1 MAVTPLVN
9 PCGMDVRHV
18 QAATVASTQFG
29 AISTK
34 QLDVLGVDASLR
46 SKWVKRGL
54 LERLGPKSY
63 AIAGTVDTWRRN
75 AWAAMTDIGDA
86 GYVGGRTAARLSGLD
101 GFFSDDIEVLVK
113 RDKRGLSSAH
123 TVASTALPLTLE
135 DSIVIDGIR
144 CLKVERL
151 ILDSPLFGF
160 DREETENA
168 IDSGIRL
175 RLVSEQRLRTRVIGR
190 DRRGINGGRILLDA
204 LVDAG
209 GESRLERW
217 LLTLVRS
224 AGLPRPELQKI
235 WRDGSRTVARV
246 DAYFPGGLIVEV
258 AGHGTHSNR
267 RDIQRDE
274 QRRTEL
280 TLRGNR
286 VITFTYDDVR
296 DRPDWV
302 TSTLLE
308 AVALAASA

>member
-1 MAVTPLVN
+1 
-9 PCGMDVRHV
+9 MDNRHV
-18 QAATVASTQFG
+18 QAAAVASTQFG

-63 AIAGTVDTWRRN
+63 AIAGTVDTWRRD

-86 GYVGGRTAARLSGLD
+86 GYVGGRTAARLNGLD
-101 GFFSDDIEVLVK
+101 GFVSDDIEVLVK
-113 RDKRGLSSAH
+113 RKKRGISSAH
-123 TVASTALPLTLE
+123 MVASTSQPLTRV

-144 CLKVERL
+144 CLKAERL

-160 DREETENA
+160 DREETENS
-168 IDSGIRL
+168 IDSAIRL
-175 RLVSEQRLRTRVIGR
+175 RLISEQRLRTKVVARH
-190 DRRGINGGRILLDA
+190 RRGINGGRILLDA
-204 LVDAG
+204 LFDAG

-217 LLTLVRS
+217 FLTLVRS
-224 AGLPRPELQKI
+224 AGLPRPLLQKV
-235 WRDGSRTVARV
+235 WRDGSRTIARV
-246 DAYFPGGLIVEV
+246 DAFFPGNLIVEV

-267 RDIQRDE
+267 RDVQRDE

-286 VITFTYDDVR
+286 VITFTYNDIR

-302 TSTLLE
+302 TSKLLE